1 MFIDSLLA
9 GVIASGLT
17 LFVDHVFNP
26 KINIPASNF
35 YVDMYHCDL
44 DNINDILSPC
54 MGIKDEDEQEK
65 KQKGP
70 SDEQV

>member
-17 LFVDHVFNP
+17 LFVDHIFNP

-35 YVDMYHCDL
+35 YVDMYRVDS
-44 DNINDILSPC
+44 DNLNDILSSC
-54 MGIKDEDEQEK
+54 MDIKDEQEK

>member
-17 LFVDHVFNP
+17 LFVDHIFNP

-35 YVDMYHCDL
+35 YVDMYRSTDDL
-44 DNINDILSPC
+44 NDILKSC
-54 MGIKDEDEQEK
+54 MDIQDEQEK

>member
-1 MFIDSLLA
+1 MLDCILA

-17 LFVDHVFNP
+17 LFVDHIVNP
-26 KINIPASNF
+26 HLGDVPVSNF
-35 YVDMYHCDL
+35 YVDMYRSTDDL
-44 DNINDILSPC
+44 NDILDSC
-54 MGIKDEDEQEK
+54 MDIKDEQEK

>member
-17 LFVDHVFNP
+17 LFVDHIFNP

-35 YVDMYHCDL
+35 YVDMYHCDS
-44 DNINDILSPC
+44 DNLNDILSSC
-54 MGIKDEDEQEK
+54 MDIKDEREK

>member
-17 LFVDHVFNP
+17 LFVDRIFNP

-35 YVDMYHCDL
+35 YVDMYRSTDDL
-44 DNINDILSPC
+44 NDILKSC
-54 MGIKDEDEQEK
+54 MDIQDEQEK

-70 SDEQV
+70 SDEKV

>member
-1 MFIDSLLA
+1 MIDCILA

-17 LFVDHVFNP
+17 LFVDRIINP
-26 KINIPASNF
+26 HLGDVPVSNF
-35 YVDMYHCDL
+35 YVDMYRSTDDL
-44 DNINDILSPC
+44 NDILKSC
-54 MGIKDEDEQEK
+54 MDVQDEQEK